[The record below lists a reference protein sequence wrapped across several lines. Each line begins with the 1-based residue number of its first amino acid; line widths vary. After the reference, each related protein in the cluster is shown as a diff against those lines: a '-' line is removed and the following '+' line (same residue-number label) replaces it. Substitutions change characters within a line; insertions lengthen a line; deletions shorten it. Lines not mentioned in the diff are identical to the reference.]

1 MTPLASA
8 PAAAPSPTETP
19 STTAPNNLNI
29 ETMND
34 AFGGLFSAR
43 LNMNLRED
51 KHWAYGSYSSASG
64 AMGQRPWMAFAAV
77 QIDKTAE
84 SVAEIKREMAEFF
97 GGPRGTTA
105 EELVRQQKEKARAEV
120 KKNTTDVL
128 DKKTAGLKEAKQNTN
143 AALGKQ
149 TADLKQT
156 QDKVNQTRKD
166 VKAVAK
172 DPVKAAATA
181 VINQG

>member
-1 MTPLASA
+1 MRAWVLCLSLGLLSAGAQASVFKSECNLDK
-8 PAAAPSPTETP
+8 AARNEA
-19 STTAPNNLNI
+19 
-29 ETMND
+29 MNATLGVKGNCD
-34 AFGGLFSAR
+34 A
-43 LNMNLRED
+43 D
-51 KHWAYGSYSSASG
+51 K
-64 AMGQRPWMAFAAV
+64 
-77 QIDKTAE
+77 
-84 SVAEIKREMAEFF
+84 
-97 GGPRGTTA
+97 
-105 EELVRQQKEKARAEV
+105 LVRQQKDKAKAEM
-120 KKNTTDVL
+120 KNTTTDVL

-143 AALGKQ
+143 AALDKQ

>member
-1 MTPLASA
+1 MRAWVLCLSLGLLSAGAQASVFKSECNLDK
-8 PAAAPSPTETP
+8 AARNEA
-19 STTAPNNLNI
+19 
-29 ETMND
+29 MNATLGVKGNCD
-34 AFGGLFSAR
+34 A
-43 LNMNLRED
+43 D
-51 KHWAYGSYSSASG
+51 K
-64 AMGQRPWMAFAAV
+64 
-77 QIDKTAE
+77 
-84 SVAEIKREMAEFF
+84 
-97 GGPRGTTA
+97 
-105 EELVRQQKEKARAEV
+105 LLRQQKEKAKAEV
-120 KKNTTDVL
+120 KNTTTDVL

-143 AALGKQ
+143 AALDKQ

>member
-1 MTPLASA
+1 MRAWVLCLSLGLLSAGAQASLFKSECNLDK
-8 PAAAPSPTETP
+8 AARNEA
-19 STTAPNNLNI
+19 
-29 ETMND
+29 MNATLGVKGNCD
-34 AFGGLFSAR
+34 A
-43 LNMNLRED
+43 D
-51 KHWAYGSYSSASG
+51 K
-64 AMGQRPWMAFAAV
+64 
-77 QIDKTAE
+77 
-84 SVAEIKREMAEFF
+84 
-97 GGPRGTTA
+97 
-105 EELVRQQKEKARAEV
+105 LVRQQKEKAKAEV
-120 KKNTTDVL
+120 KNTTTDVL

-143 AALGKQ
+143 AALDKQ

>member
-1 MTPLASA
+1 MMRAWVLCLSLGLLSAGAQASVFKSECNLDK
-8 PAAAPSPTETP
+8 AARNEA
-19 STTAPNNLNI
+19 
-29 ETMND
+29 MNATLGVKGNCD
-34 AFGGLFSAR
+34 A
-43 LNMNLRED
+43 D
-51 KHWAYGSYSSASG
+51 K
-64 AMGQRPWMAFAAV
+64 
-77 QIDKTAE
+77 
-84 SVAEIKREMAEFF
+84 
-97 GGPRGTTA
+97 
-105 EELVRQQKEKARAEV
+105 LVRQQKEKAKAEV
-120 KKNTTDVL
+120 KNTTTGVL

>member
-1 MTPLASA
+1 MMRAWVLCLSLGLLSAGAQASVFKSECNLDK
-8 PAAAPSPTETP
+8 AARNEA
-19 STTAPNNLNI
+19 
-29 ETMND
+29 MNATLGVKGNCD
-34 AFGGLFSAR
+34 A
-43 LNMNLRED
+43 D
-51 KHWAYGSYSSASG
+51 K
-64 AMGQRPWMAFAAV
+64 
-77 QIDKTAE
+77 
-84 SVAEIKREMAEFF
+84 
-97 GGPRGTTA
+97 
-105 EELVRQQKEKARAEV
+105 LVRQQKEKAKAEM
-120 KKNTTDVL
+120 KNTTTDVL

-143 AALGKQ
+143 VALDKQ

>member
-1 MTPLASA
+1 MRAWVLCLSLGLLSAGAQASVFKSECNLDK
-8 PAAAPSPTETP
+8 AAR
-19 STTAPNNLNI
+19 
-29 ETMND
+29 ND
-34 AFGGLFSAR
+34 A
-43 LNMNLRED
+43 MNATLGVKGNCDAD
-51 KHWAYGSYSSASG
+51 K
-64 AMGQRPWMAFAAV
+64 
-77 QIDKTAE
+77 
-84 SVAEIKREMAEFF
+84 
-97 GGPRGTTA
+97 
-105 EELVRQQKEKARAEV
+105 LVRQQKEKAKAEV
-120 KKNTTDVL
+120 KNTTTDVL

-143 AALGKQ
+143 AALDKQ

>member
-1 MTPLASA
+1 MRAWVLCLSLGLLSAGAQASVFKSECNLDK
-8 PAAAPSPTETP
+8 AARNEA
-19 STTAPNNLNI
+19 
-29 ETMND
+29 MNATLGVKGNCD
-34 AFGGLFSAR
+34 A
-43 LNMNLRED
+43 D
-51 KHWAYGSYSSASG
+51 K
-64 AMGQRPWMAFAAV
+64 
-77 QIDKTAE
+77 
-84 SVAEIKREMAEFF
+84 
-97 GGPRGTTA
+97 
-105 EELVRQQKEKARAEV
+105 LVRQQKEKAKAEM
-120 KKNTTDVL
+120 KNTTTDVL

-143 AALGKQ
+143 VALDKQ

>member
-1 MTPLASA
+1 MMRAWVLCLSLGVLSAGAQASVFKSECNLDK
-8 PAAAPSPTETP
+8 AARNEA
-19 STTAPNNLNI
+19 
-29 ETMND
+29 MNATLGVKGNCD
-34 AFGGLFSAR
+34 A
-43 LNMNLRED
+43 D
-51 KHWAYGSYSSASG
+51 K
-64 AMGQRPWMAFAAV
+64 
-77 QIDKTAE
+77 
-84 SVAEIKREMAEFF
+84 
-97 GGPRGTTA
+97 
-105 EELVRQQKEKARAEV
+105 LVRQQKEKAKAEV
-120 KKNTTDVL
+120 KNTTTAVL

-143 AALGKQ
+143 AALDKQ

>member
-1 MTPLASA
+1 MRAWVLCLSLGLLSAGAQASVFKSECNLDK
-8 PAAAPSPTETP
+8 AARNEA
-19 STTAPNNLNI
+19 
-29 ETMND
+29 MNATLGVKGNCD
-34 AFGGLFSAR
+34 A
-43 LNMNLRED
+43 D
-51 KHWAYGSYSSASG
+51 K
-64 AMGQRPWMAFAAV
+64 
-77 QIDKTAE
+77 
-84 SVAEIKREMAEFF
+84 
-97 GGPRGTTA
+97 
-105 EELVRQQKEKARAEV
+105 LVRQQKEKAKAEV
-120 KKNTTDVL
+120 KNTTTDVL

-143 AALGKQ
+143 AALDKQ

>member
-1 MTPLASA
+1 MRAWVLCLSLGLLSAGAQASVFKSECNLDK
-8 PAAAPSPTETP
+8 AARNEA
-19 STTAPNNLNI
+19 
-29 ETMND
+29 MNATLGVKGNCD
-34 AFGGLFSAR
+34 A
-43 LNMNLRED
+43 D
-51 KHWAYGSYSSASG
+51 K
-64 AMGQRPWMAFAAV
+64 
-77 QIDKTAE
+77 
-84 SVAEIKREMAEFF
+84 
-97 GGPRGTTA
+97 
-105 EELVRQQKEKARAEV
+105 LVRQQKEKAKAEV
-120 KKNTTDVL
+120 KNTTTDLL

-143 AALGKQ
+143 AALDKQ